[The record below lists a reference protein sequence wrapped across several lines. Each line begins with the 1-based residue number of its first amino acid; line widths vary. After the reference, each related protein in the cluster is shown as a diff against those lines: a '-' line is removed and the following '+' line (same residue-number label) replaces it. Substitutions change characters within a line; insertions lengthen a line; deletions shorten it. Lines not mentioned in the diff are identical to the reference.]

1 VDTGFPIRT
10 CARKCTRKGAHK
22 GGHHVER
29 GSWRGFRGSR
39 PCSEFGRCHIRP
51 DKRITCLQ
59 GSQQLESIDSRA
71 LHLFAAWLSRPL
83 LSLELSLIPGAKQR
97 QAE

>member
-1 VDTGFPIRT
+1 MPQELPTNG
-10 CARKCTRKGAHK
+10 ARKGANK

-29 GSWRGFRGSR
+29 RNWRSFGGGR
-39 PCSEFGRCHIRP
+39 PCYEFGRCHIRP
-51 DKRITCLQ
+51 DRRITCLQ
-59 GSQQLESIDSRA
+59 GGQQLESGDPRA

-83 LSLELSLIPGAKQR
+83 LYLELSLTAGAKQR